1 MSSESEFL
9 EAYLDVEERE
19 SLKKNEVEWRPDTLK
34 RLAQEILKDRRF
46 LIPGLALMLVVATT
60 TVLGPKV
67 FAYAI
72 DHVIISKEKEKLL
85 QVTLL
90 FVAVESLRVIALIS
104 QGYLFELLGQNV
116 MHRLRTQLFGHLLRL
131 PLVRYDQNPVG
142 RLVTRVTNDV
152 GSVSEMFS
160 SGFISMFGNLLT
172 IVALLIAMLLV
183 HFKLGLITAS
193 VFPLMLIFAWI
204 FSQKLR
210 VAYRNARS
218 KLSALNAFLAEN
230 ILGMRIVHLFRKQRA
245 HLNRYHEVNEWYSQ
259 AQIGTIRVFA
269 YFQPTITWLSGLSMV
284 LAMYF
289 GGNWVKS
296 GEVPV
301 GTLFIIFSYSVALF
315 QPIRELADKWNLF
328 LSGMAS
334 ADRVFSML
342 DWVPE
347 RGVEQIA
354 HRTDKFGTRGKIEFR
369 NVSFAYP
376 SAPDCLVLKNFS
388 VVIES
393 GMKVGIVGH
402 TGAGKSTFVQLLLR
416 FYEITSGTI
425 LIDDRDINT
434 LSLHELRTCFGMIQQ
449 DVFLFSGS
457 IDENIR
463 LFDGSVETATALL
476 KIKEDE
482 KLKPLYEN
490 LRAMDSTQ
498 LIERGTNLSMGERQ
512 LMSFFRAVLRNP
524 SIWILDEATANMDSL
539 TELILDE
546 ALVSVAQE
554 KTRLL
559 IAHRLATVK
568 DADLILVLHHG
579 QLMESGNHSELLAKQ
594 GIYSHLYQVQD
605 EPGKLSS
612 QSV

>member
-19 SLKKNEVEWRPDTLK
+19 ALKKNEVEWHPNTLK
-34 RLAQEILKDRRF
+34 RLTQEILKDRRF
-46 LIPGLALMLVVATT
+46 LIPGFALMLVVATA
-60 TVLGPKV
+60 TVLGPKI

-72 DHVIISKEKEKLL
+72 DHVLISQEKEKLL
-85 QVTLL
+85 WITVL
-90 FVAVESLRVIALIS
+90 FFAVESFRVIALIT
-104 QGYLFELLGQNV
+104 QGYLFERLGQNV
-116 MHRLRTQLFGHLLRL
+116 MHRLRTRLFGHLLHL

-152 GSVSEMFS
+152 SSVAEMFS
-160 SGFISMFGNLLT
+160 SGFISMFGNLIT

-193 VFPLMLIFAWI
+193 VFPVMLFIAWV
-204 FSQKLR
+204 FSEKLR
-210 VAYRNARS
+210 IAYRNARS

-230 ILGMRIVHLFRKQRA
+230 ILGMRIVHLFQKQKS
-245 HLNRYHEVNEWYSQ
+245 HLSRYHEVNEWYAQ

-284 LAMYF
+284 LAIYF

-296 GEVPV
+296 GEIPI
-301 GTLFIIFSYSVALF
+301 GTLFVIFSYSVALF

-334 ADRVFSML
+334 ADRVFSLL

-347 RGVEQIA
+347 PASEKTLVVNPAKI
-354 HRTDKFGTRGKIEFR
+354 RGKIEFR

-376 SAPDCLVLKNFS
+376 SAPDRLVLKNFS
-388 VVIES
+388 VVIQP

-402 TGAGKSTFVQLLLR
+402 TGAGKSSFVQLLLR
-416 FYEITSGTI
+416 FYEITAGSI
-425 LIDDRDINT
+425 LIDDRDVKT
-434 LSLHELRTCFGMIQQ
+434 LSLHELRSYFGMIQQ

-457 IDENIR
+457 MDENIR
-463 LFDGSVETATALL
+463 LFETSEISDKIEKDPRL
-476 KIKEDE
+476 KA
-482 KLKPLYEN
+482 LYEN
-490 LRAMDSTQ
+490 LRSMDSTQ
-498 LIERGTNLSMGERQ
+498 LLERGANMSMGERQ
-512 LMSFFRAVLRNP
+512 LISFFRGVLKDP
-524 SIWILDEATANMDSL
+524 PIWILDEATANMDSL
-539 TELILDE
+539 TEARLDE
-546 ALVSVAQE
+546 ALENVASE

-568 DADLILVLHHG
+568 DADLILVLHQGH
-579 QLMESGNHSELLAKQ
+579 LMESGTHAALLARR
-594 GIYSHLYQVQD
+594 GIYSRLYQVRDD
-605 EPGKLSS
+605 EPAKLSN